1 MAYNWLPALDMMRRL
16 LREALWAPAL
26 IVLVAVVLAHVPR
39 PPDWWW
45 LLHIAG
51 GAALAYCYLRAIA
64 IARPKLGALRAA
76 GAYLLAFALACTT
89 ALGWEIGEF
98 AVDQIAGTTLQQGNY
113 DTMSDL
119 ILGVVGAAAY
129 LAAQAIR
136 NGRSAS

>member
-1 MAYNWLPALDMMRRL
+1 MAYNWLAALGMVRRL

-26 IVLVAVVLAHVPR
+26 IVLAALALGGLPR
-39 PPDWWW
+39 APDWWW
-45 LLHIAG
+45 LVHGVG

-64 IARPKLGALRAA
+64 IAGPRLGALRPAA
-76 GAYLLAFALACTT
+76 AYLLAFALSCST

-98 AVDQIAGTTLQQGNY
+98 IVDQFAGTTLQQGNY

-119 ILGVVGAAAY
+119 ILGIAGAAAY

-136 NGRSAS
+136 GSRGAS